1 VEGLVKVTNEE
12 ILAKL
17 KDNLA
22 SPVVETPE
30 GMKDFTLVVAPDRLL
45 EVMTFL
51 RDTVGMDYLSSV
63 TAVDYPDRF
72 EMVYHLFS
80 VARRQGLLVVKARLS
95 DKDNAEIASVT
106 PLWPG
111 ASLQESE
118 VYDLFGIRFPG
129 HPDLRRIMTW
139 DGFPGHPLRKDF
151 ENRTFTFKDL
161 EPTRPKPPNW

>member
-1 VEGLVKVTNEE
+1 MTNEE
-12 ILAKL
+12 ILAKI
-17 KDNLA
+17 KDSFGDA
-22 SPVVETPE
+22 VVEAPE
-30 GMKDFTLVVAPDRLL
+30 GLKDFTIVLASERLL

-51 RDTVGMDYLSSV
+51 RDTIGMDYLSSV

-80 VARRQGLLVVKARLS
+80 VARSQGLLVVKVRLP
-95 DKDNAEIASVT
+95 DKQNPEVASVT

-118 VYDLFGIRFPG
+118 VYDLMGIRFAA
-129 HPDLRRIMTW
+129 HPNLRRLMTW
-139 DGFPGHPLRKDF
+139 DGFPGHPLRKEF
-151 ENRTFTFKDL
+151 QNRTFTFKEL